1 MIRFVRC
8 KEVTAKDSN
17 EAAPQTD
24 EVYVVGST
32 GAA

>member
-1 MIRFVRC
+1 MA
-8 KEVTAKDSN
+8 TAVKPN
-17 EAAPQTD
+17 EAPPQTN